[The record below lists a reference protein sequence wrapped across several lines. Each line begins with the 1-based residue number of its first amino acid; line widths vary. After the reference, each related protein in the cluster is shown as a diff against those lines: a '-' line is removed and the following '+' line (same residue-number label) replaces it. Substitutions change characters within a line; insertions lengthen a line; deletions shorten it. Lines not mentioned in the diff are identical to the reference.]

1 MEKKTNTI
9 LTFILAILF
18 FSLIAA
24 YTIEYGLG
32 HKPCK
37 LCIYQRVPYFFSI
50 LLVLNILLTKRYV
63 KPSLLLLALISLCGS
78 VLAFYHF
85 GIEQDF
91 FSESSVCKAQNLTNN
106 LSKEEILK
114 QLKENIVSCKD
125 VSFRILGLSLA
136 TINMILSLVLSVI
149 FLKLFK
155 SATIKIS
162 KKI

>member
-63 KPSLLLLALISLCGS
+63 KLFLLSTAT
-78 VLAFYHF
+78 
-85 GIEQDF
+85 
-91 FSESSVCKAQNLTNN
+91 KAIAN
-106 LSKEEILK
+106 
-114 QLKENIVSCKD
+114 D
-125 VSFRILGLSLA
+125 
-136 TINMILSLVLSVI
+136 INSRS
-149 FLKLFK
+149 
-155 SATIKIS
+155 
-162 KKI
+162 

>member
-1 MEKKTNTI
+1 MEKKTNMI
-9 LTFILAILF
+9 LVFILAVLF
-18 FSLIAA
+18 FSLITA

-50 LLVLNILLTKRYV
+50 LLVLNILLTKKYV

-91 FSESSVCKAQNLTNN
+91 FSESFVCETQNLTNN
-106 LSKEEILK
+106 LSKEEVLK

-125 VSFRILGLSLA
+125 VSFRILGLSLTA
-136 TINMILSLVLSVI
+136 INMVLSLILSVY
-149 FLKLFK
+149 F
-155 SATIKIS
+155 
-162 KKI
+162 

>member
-1 MEKKTNTI
+1 
-9 LTFILAILF
+9 
-18 FSLIAA
+18 
-24 YTIEYGLG
+24 
-32 HKPCK
+32 
-37 LCIYQRVPYFFSI
+37 

-63 KPSLLLLALISLCGS
+63 KPSLLLLALISLSGS

-114 QLKENIVSCKD
+114 QLKENIISCKD

-136 TINMILSLVLSVI
+136 TINMIFSLVLSVI

-162 KKI
+162 EKI

>member
-63 KPSLLLLALISLCGS
+63 KPSLLLLVLISLCGS

-85 GIEQDF
+85 GIEQGF
-91 FSESSVCKAQNLTNN
+91 FSESLVCINEDLSKT
-106 LSKEEILK
+106 LSKEELLQQLK
-114 QLKENIVSCKD
+114 QNSISCKE
-125 VSFRILGLSLA
+125 VNFRILGLSLA
-136 TINMILSLVLSVI
+136 AINTIFSFVLSAI
-149 FLKLFK
+149 FIRLFFNYGK
-155 SATIKIS
+155 N
-162 KKI
+162 